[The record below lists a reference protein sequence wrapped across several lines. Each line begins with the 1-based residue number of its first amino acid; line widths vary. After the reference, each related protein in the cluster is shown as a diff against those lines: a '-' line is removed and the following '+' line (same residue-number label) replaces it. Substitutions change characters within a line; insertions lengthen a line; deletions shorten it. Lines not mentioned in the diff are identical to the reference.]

1 MEGLGKKLILAVN
14 ILFLVLFL
22 PVILCIS
29 LVGNGM
35 DYYDGM
41 KLTTL
46 LPNQVLAGMA
56 LAGICGCAFLFR
68 VCRKIVLT
76 RRGNVITD
84 FALALLFT
92 LLYFVNVQVA
102 KETAFLV
109 PWDIMVV
116 RKLAY
121 DISNRIEIGYFSYL
135 SMYSNNIP
143 ISYILG
149 MLLRKA
155 GEMEG
160 YSRTAE
166 FIWLQTGCALVSIG
180 GMFACL
186 TVKKVTKNLAAVAVA
201 FLAYL
206 VLVGMSPWKIVPYTD
221 IYGIVFPVMGIYFYV
236 CRQKTEKAVMKYFYI
251 VLAVI
256 SAMAGGFVKPSVYI
270 VLIGI
275 LAAELL
281 HPRKNWRTALT
292 AFMLAAGLMLVS
304 QACKNHII
312 GEIGLDYNPEVE
324 ASWQNYFYM
333 GLNEDTTG
341 GYNSD
346 DASIFGEFQ
355 TSKKERNSAALERAV
370 GRLEERGFWG
380 SLYFWLRK
388 MVMTFNDGI
397 FGWASEVWIGGDF
410 PEDLASHTVWTQR
423 LRDVFW
429 PGGSNMGGHRT
440 LCQLTWIFC
449 MMGIPGLCV
458 CTGRRRDEYGIFVIC
473 CLGVFLYQMLFEAR
487 ARYLLVFL
495 PLLIS
500 ASVCGIARYGSC
512 LFRRV
517 KPSCRPAGPGETAVC
532 PAEQ

>member
-186 TVKKVTKNLAAVAVA
+186 TVK
-201 FLAYL
+201 
-206 VLVGMSPWKIVPYTD
+206 
-221 IYGIVFPVMGIYFYV
+221 
-236 CRQKTEKAVMKYFYI
+236 
-251 VLAVI
+251 
-256 SAMAGGFVKPSVYI
+256 
-270 VLIGI
+270 IG
-275 LAAELL
+275 
-281 HPRKNWRTALT
+281 
-292 AFMLAAGLMLVS
+292 
-304 QACKNHII
+304 
-312 GEIGLDYNPEVE
+312 
-324 ASWQNYFYM
+324 
-333 GLNEDTTG
+333 
-341 GYNSD
+341 
-346 DASIFGEFQ
+346 
-355 TSKKERNSAALERAV
+355 RAHV
-370 GRLEERGFWG
+370 
-380 SLYFWLRK
+380 
-388 MVMTFNDGI
+388 
-397 FGWASEVWIGGDF
+397 
-410 PEDLASHTVWTQR
+410 
-423 LRDVFW
+423 
-429 PGGSNMGGHRT
+429 
-440 LCQLTWIFC
+440 
-449 MMGIPGLCV
+449 
-458 CTGRRRDEYGIFVIC
+458 
-473 CLGVFLYQMLFEAR
+473 
-487 ARYLLVFL
+487 
-495 PLLIS
+495 
-500 ASVCGIARYGSC
+500 
-512 LFRRV
+512 
-517 KPSCRPAGPGETAVC
+517 
-532 PAEQ
+532 